1 MDSAVCSCLAQQPF
15 IPFSPVSSPEM
26 KIFGSFQSGRA
37 CTSCSL
43 SLREWQKDQQHLL
56 QTNPV
61 GSICLLFMCVCW
73 VSVWAWVCVCVCV
86 VCVCVCVCVWVCVC
100 VCVCVCERERERE
113 RERQRERE
121 CDSGAGGV

>member
-56 QTNPV
+56 QTNSV
-61 GSICLLFMCVCW
+61 GSICLLFMCVCVCVCVGPKHRDGVCVC
-73 VSVWAWVCVCVCV
+73 VSVCVCVCV
-86 VCVCVCVCVWVCVC
+86 GPKHRDGVCV
-100 VCVCVCERERERE
+100 
-113 RERQRERE
+113 
-121 CDSGAGGV
+121 